1 MIYAWAGLPW
11 TLLIERQ
18 YEPIHEMLKDG
29 VKPEP
34 IAVEVLNTL
43 ERALSYA
50 HTGNA
55 RVLTKLMTEWW
66 QRRALLTYGYPIL
79 HPNIVQHGRSRPCYM
94 VNIFNWPIHSKTGR
108 PVISSE
114 RTFMIEWGASSLS
127 VSGYSLGQ
135 RRYVCDV
142 RAPLRA
148 YVMWS
153 CMWRCRAR
161 ASARARQLC
170 PTRHI
175 STDCRNDVRA
185 QQRARDRSCVTYQH
199 TH

>member
-1 MIYAWAGLPW
+1 MVAGVAFTANMVQPKPAAQGAFYFQKIFGDGDFLAAGQ
-11 TLLIERQ
+11 LII
-18 YEPIHEMLKDG
+18 PPG
-29 VKPEP
+29 STKP
-34 IAVEVLNTL
+34 
-43 ERALSYA
+43 
-50 HTGNA
+50 
-55 RVLTKLMTEWW
+55 
-66 QRRALLTYGYPIL
+66 TYGYPIL
-79 HPNIVQHGRSRPCYM
+79 HPNIVRHGPGRPCYT
-94 VNIFNWPIHSKTGR
+94 VNIFDWPIHSKTGR